1 LTARDTGV
9 CASTLVNAGVSIY
22 EIQKLLGHSNI
33 ATTRRYAHLAS
44 ERLHETVKLVDAGY
58 GRG

>member
-1 LTARDTGV
+1 M

-22 EIQKLLGHSNI
+22 GIQKLLGHGNI

-58 GRG
+58 GRA

>member
-9 CASTLVNAGVSIY
+9 CASTLVNAGVSID

-33 ATTRRYAHLAS
+33 ATTQR
-44 ERLHETVKLVDAGY
+44 
-58 GRG
+58 